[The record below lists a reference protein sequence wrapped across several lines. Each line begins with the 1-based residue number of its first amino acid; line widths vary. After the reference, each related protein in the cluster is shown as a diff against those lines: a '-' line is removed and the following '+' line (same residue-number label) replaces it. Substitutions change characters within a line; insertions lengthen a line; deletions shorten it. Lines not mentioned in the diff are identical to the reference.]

1 MKEIL
6 DPIKPEI
13 LKEEL
18 KQAQFLRKT
27 SVGYKELYIFDK
39 NDSEILLQE
48 VGRLR
53 ELAFRYSGGGT
64 GKECDIDKFDTGD
77 DPYKQLIVWDP
88 VENEI
93 LGGYRYL
100 LGIQA
105 NGDGNSISRHATARL
120 FNFSDNY
127 LKDYLHCT
135 LELGRSFV
143 RMGEGLRKSM
153 FALDNLWD
161 GLGSLTNL
169 YPQVKFFMGKV
180 TMYSSFNKRA
190 RDLILYFLE
199 KHHREED
206 ELLTP
211 IVPISYYSNYE
222 DLSKVF
228 IGETQKE
235 DYKILLALVREY
247 NESMPPLLNS
257 YINVSPTMKYFG
269 TSINEAFGNVEE
281 SAIMVTIGDIYDNK
295 RKRWIKNSD

>member
-13 LKEEL
+13 LKNEL
-18 KQAQFLRKT
+18 KKTQFLRKT
-27 SVGYKELYIFDK
+27 TVGSKELYIFDK

-64 GKECDIDKFDTGD
+64 GKEYDLDKFDMGD

-88 VENEI
+88 IENEI

-100 LGIQA
+100 LGINDNA
-105 NGDGNSISRHATARL
+105 NSIARHATARL

-127 LKDYLHCT
+127 LKHYLHHT

-143 RMGEGLRKSM
+143 RMGEGIRKSM

-161 GLGSLTNL
+161 GLGSLTSL
-169 YPQVKFFMGKV
+169 YPEVQYFMGKV
-180 TMYSSFNKRA
+180 TMYASFNKRA

-199 KHHREED
+199 KHYKEQEN
-206 ELLTP
+206 LLTP
-211 IVPISYYSNYE
+211 IVPVVYHSTKD

-228 IGETQKE
+228 IGESVKE

-247 NESMPPLLNS
+247 NESIPPLLNS
-257 YINVSPTMKYFG
+257 YINVSPTMKFFG
-269 TSINEAFGNVEE
+269 TSVNEAFGNVEE
-281 SAIMVTIGDIYDNK
+281 SAIMVTIADIYEDK
-295 RKRWIKNSD
+295 QKRWIKKS